1 MAHWWDTGFCEID
14 NISNLLRS
22 HGLSTYIVNIDGSD
36 ILMFSGGARRKFY
49 QGQCKIYLQFI
60 RGSIKKFTIIIIY
73 SQINNKKKIFQ
84 YFIGGSR
91 PLTPYFPSRVL
102 MLYMQTTLVSCVRVI
117 FFFLNRNN
125 FIQLQNRNSDSFI
138 SSIGIK

>member
-1 MAHWWDTGFCEID
+1 MAHWWDTGFSEID

-22 HGLSTYIVNIDGSD
+22 HAQESWTVYIHSQYGSD

-73 SQINNKKKIFQ
+73 SQINNEKKIFQ

-102 MLYMQTTLVSCVRVI
+102 MLYMQTTLVSYVRVI
-117 FFFLNRNN
+117 FFFLN
-125 FIQLQNRNSDSFI
+125 LC
-138 SSIGIK
+138 